1 MQSLLYDFYSAL
13 FLPRHRYPDDHSA
26 MRARTTLLLAIFTA
40 VGCLILLV
48 ALATSDER
56 TTFVNSLLAGALA
69 GLLILLAIIGLV
81 HSGQL
86 RPAMSVLFAFL
97 LAFAFAVLF
106 VAGPGAAAV
115 ILLTLPLIYASMVWD
130 WQRVLAVMATE
141 VVILVLYAV
150 LQWQGLLGPLGP
162 APDWQGP
169 WLGSTLL
176 SAALLIIV
184 GVLTATYSNEYG
196 RVLHSSARIMTQ
208 LRATA
213 EIAEIAATANNP
225 NALLQRAV
233 NYIRDRFGFYYV
245 QIFLVDNDKRYASL
259 AAGTGEI
266 GEMLM
271 ERGHR
276 LAVGPQSAIGRAL
289 LTGEPNA
296 ITTGEL
302 GMESL
307 PGHRVNE
314 LLRDTRSEL
323 VLPLVIGDQVIG
335 ALDVQST
342 RLGTFTLDVVENL
355 RILAIQVGVAI
366 NQTRQLEDLKVEL
379 SDMRRMFLETEIN
392 LRETQRLN
400 QRLTGKA
407 WEDYLKARSDQTIG
421 YTLSD
426 NRLQRDSSWTVGLD
440 EAAGKRR
447 PVIRTLEGERLVLSV
462 PVELRGRSIGAIE
475 VEMGGAVRQAETLD
489 VLQSVAQRLALS
501 IDNARLF
508 EQAQE
513 LAQRELE
520 VNTISGN
527 LQGINDIDSLA
538 RATIHELSRALGAA
552 QAAIRLG
559 TAPGGEDAA
568 AAPQADYAGD
578 ASNGRA

>member
-1 MQSLLYDFYSAL
+1 MQSLLFDFYSAL
-13 FLPRHRYPDDHSA
+13 FLPRHRYADDHSA
-26 MRARTTLLLAIFTA
+26 MRARTTLMLAIFTA
-40 VGCLILLV
+40 AGCLILLV
-48 ALATSDER
+48 ALASSDER

-69 GLLILLAIIGLV
+69 GMLILLAIMGLV

-86 RPAMSVLFAFL
+86 RPAMSVMFAFL
-97 LAFAFAVLF
+97 LAFAASVLF
-106 VAGPGAAAV
+106 VAGPGAAALL
-115 ILLTLPLIYASMVWD
+115 LLTLPLIYASMVWD
-130 WQRVLAVMATE
+130 WRRVLAVATGE
-141 VVILVLYAV
+141 VVLLVAYGV
-150 LQWQGLLGPLGP
+150 MQSQGIIGPLGP
-162 APDWQGP
+162 TSLGQGSP
-169 WLGSTLL
+169 LGTTLL
-176 SAALLIIV
+176 ATVLLLIV
-184 GVLTATYSNEYG
+184 GVLVTVYSNEFR

-213 EIAEIAATANNP
+213 EIAEIAATASNP

-259 AAGTGEI
+259 VAGTGEI

-302 GMESL
+302 GMEVFA
-307 PGHRVNE
+307 GHRVNE

-342 RLGTFTLDVVENL
+342 RVGTFTVDVVENL

-379 SDMRRMFLETEIN
+379 SDTRRMFLETEIN

-426 NRLQRDSSWTVGLD
+426 NRLQRDSSWTAGLD

-447 PVIRTLEGERLVLSV
+447 PVIRSAEGERLILSV

-475 VEMGGAVRQAETLD
+475 VEMGGEVRQAETLD

-559 TAPGGEDAA
+559 TAPSGENA
-568 AAPQADYAGD
+568 AAPRPDRAGD
-578 ASNGRA
+578 GSNGHT